1 MTRGADKKIVAARLV
16 NVLEKTSRKD
26 ISSLAIA
33 LVSRTDGTY
42 LTFQELISRC
52 MPSNILQATHRLQG
66 RALTITNTS
75 RYIQVM

>member
-42 LTFQELISRC
+42 LTFQ
-52 MPSNILQATHRLQG
+52 
-66 RALTITNTS
+66 
-75 RYIQVM
+75 